1 MNFNLKSKLIFNIGF
16 VESYFFSKYT
26 LSKITNSL
34 TFKYFFFLSL
44 RLSIESYLFNFSNN
58 SLNLLKKLIFSCFNK
73 KNMVK

>member
-34 TFKYFFFLSL
+34 TFKYIFFLSL